1 MDCLDFD
8 EEALELLPL
17 GDWERDPALV
27 DLAEDDLESAL
38 DDLAVE
44 APDFSDPSLL
54 PSDFTELDLD
64 LDPSDFAELD
74 LEPSDLAEFDL
85 EPPDFAELDL
95 DLEPPDLAEL
105 DLDLEPSDLAE
116 VFLPEDRDELGRDSL
131 FDFSDF
137 ADEILDPTLVATLL
151 LSGDNS
157 RDDGASL
164 EAISA
169 ASLDSVELVDI
180 LSSSALADE
189 TRMESLSPG
198 VSFELI

>member
-1 MDCLDFD
+1 M
-8 EEALELLPL
+8 
-17 GDWERDPALV
+17 

-54 PSDFTELDLD
+54 PSELDLDLEPPDFTELDLD
-64 LDPSDFAELD
+64 LEPPDLAEFDLDLEPSDFAELD
-74 LEPSDLAEFDL
+74 LDP

-95 DLEPPDLAEL
+95 DLEPPDDFAEL
-105 DLDLEPSDLAE
+105 DLDLEPSDFAE
-116 VFLPEDRDELGRDSL
+116 VFLPEDRDEPGRDSL
-131 FDFSDF
+131 LDFSDF

>member
-1 MDCLDFD
+1 M
-8 EEALELLPL
+8 
-17 GDWERDPALV
+17 
-27 DLAEDDLESAL
+27 AEDDLESAL

-54 PSDFTELDLD
+54 PSDF
-64 LDPSDFAELD
+64 
-74 LEPSDLAEFDL
+74 
-85 EPPDFAELDL
+85 
-95 DLEPPDLAEL
+95 AEL

-116 VFLPEDRDELGRDSL
+116 LDLDLEPSDFAELDLDLEPSDFAELDLDPEPSDFVELDLDLEAPDFAELDLVLEPSNLAEVFLPVDRDELGRDSL
-131 FDFSDF
+131 FDLSDF

-151 LSGDNS
+151 LSGDSS

-164 EAISA
+164 EVVSA
-169 ASLDSVELVDI
+169 ASLDSELVDI
-180 LSSSALADE
+180 LSSSAFADE